1 MKWSDVAAAAPEL
14 TATGEFALTR
24 NGLCIVATLR
34 ADGSPRV
41 SFVEATFV
49 DGHLLLAMMR
59 RSAKALDLLRDPR
72 ISVHNAVCTNLG
84 TEQEYKVRGRATDV
98 SDPVLRQHFSAIRG
112 RVWGNRR
119 FHLFAVDLESVGL
132 ITYAGGEQRV
142 TVWPSGKQAARRY

>member
-1 MKWSDVAAAAPEL
+1 M
-14 TATGEFALTR
+14 
-24 NGLCIVATLR
+24 
-34 ADGSPRV
+34 
-41 SFVEATFV
+41 
-49 DGHLLLAMMR
+49 
-59 RSAKALDLLRDPR
+59 
-72 ISVHNAVCTNLG
+72 CTNLG